1 MAVASASWTTHN
13 NMRIKL
19 TDLPLDVV
27 HIVIAHCMDH
37 RRPPPKCHSQLDHNG
52 IGPMGQKPRPHQ
64 EDCAPYA
71 GQTSQEGPSSGKLP
85 EVSWPEGLPSNP
97 LVSLSLVSCTFRQ
110 CAQEKLF
117 QNVRMSDQCQAY
129 LFLRT
134 LTRSSI
140 AHKERMPPSA
150 HLNSQAEH
158 NAREGRTENVPSSEI
173 KSSAVNELARQV
185 RSIQFGWQEWSTM
198 GLGGGSLICD
208 ILRNCPLLKN
218 IAIDITFY
226 ECCKEPMLKALESL
240 RHIKEFVILSN
251 AGEDTKFLQWQA
263 DEIVNRLFSKW
274 DLLETVEL
282 DRISFSR
289 PDKMIESVQRPIPTL
304 NCALRTIILHE
315 PQLDE
320 GELSWMLKSAFESM
334 RTLTLITSLSK
345 IDRAG
350 LCRILKEC
358 TGPNLESLT
367 LVVYG
372 TFRTSKKQQV
382 ESPDDPNKNPGLLD
396 IVFKSSSALRNLKSL
411 SIKGDLVG
419 SEFLN
424 LLPQSIVKLGWS
436 NNGKPVPAS
445 RLAKV
450 LSNRREKEGRQ
461 GPPEPSHSQPNSHSN
476 HYVQWLPN
484 LKCFSVG
491 MSYLWS
497 DEKRRLILK
506 ALKARRVCHHGI
518 SDEEDSSD
526 EEMSDSSDPPDGEDS
541 VSDSSDS
548 PDDEDSV
555 SESSDPS
562 GEEDS
567 VSDSSDPSG
576 EEDSVSDGHGS
587 DPSDVEDSMSD
598 SSL

>member
-1 MAVASASWTTHN
+1 MS
-13 NMRIKL
+13 IKL
-19 TDLPLDVV
+19 SDLPLDVV
-27 HIVIAHCMDH
+27 RIIIAHCMDH
-37 RRPPPKCHSQLDHNG
+37 RRPSPKCHSQLDHNG

-64 EDCAPYA
+64 QDYASYA
-71 GQTSQEGPSSGKLP
+71 GQTSQEAPSSGKLP

-140 AHKERMPPSA
+140 AHKERMSPSA

-158 NAREGRTENVPSSEI
+158 NAREGRTETVPSSEI

-289 PDKMIESVQRPIPTL
+289 PDKMIE
-304 NCALRTIILHE
+304 
-315 PQLDE
+315 
-320 GELSWMLKSAFESM
+320 
-334 RTLTLITSLSK
+334 
-345 IDRAG
+345 
-350 LCRILKEC
+350 ILKEC

-476 HYVQWLPN
+476 HYVRWLPN